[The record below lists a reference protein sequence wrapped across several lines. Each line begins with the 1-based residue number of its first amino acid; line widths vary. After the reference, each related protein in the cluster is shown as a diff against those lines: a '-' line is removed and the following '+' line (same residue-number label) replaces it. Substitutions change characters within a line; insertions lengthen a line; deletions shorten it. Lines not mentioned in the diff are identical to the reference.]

1 MLKTFT
7 VATAAF
13 ITGSFAV
20 NAASLPEEAFVDAFL
35 GNCVLNLPNL
45 EKIRAA
51 SRLFGWQALSRD
63 AMTAIGP
70 LDPDA
75 QCEGCMAS
83 EADVRYFIGV
93 STGSMG
99 QQQAVA
105 CTMANPDLKQDVV
118 LADLQKKL
126 TLKMLNEESEAGQRY
141 RSWTTSVNGYSM
153 LIMLT
158 TMQNER
164 VAGGTLAAAVKQAS
178 GG

>member
-1 MLKTFT
+1 MLKAFT
-7 VATAAF
+7 VAAAICITA
-13 ITGSFAV
+13 SFAV
-20 NAASLPEEAFVDAFL
+20 NAASLPEETFVDAFL

-51 SRLFGWQALSRD
+51 SRLFGWKALPRD

-75 QCEGCMAS
+75 QLEGWTANAG
-83 EADVRYFIGV
+83 EVRHFIGI
-93 STGSMG
+93 STGSIG
-99 QQQAVA
+99 QRRAVA
-105 CTMANPDLKQDVV
+105 CTMANPELKQDVL

-126 TLKMLNEESEAGQRY
+126 TIKMLNEESEAGQRY
-141 RSWTTSVNGYSM
+141 RSWTTSVNGYSV

-178 GG
+178 GH